1 MLRREATFVQGRR
14 RVQGRVLEPC
24 RVSVKLE
31 QGGAGSTIEAAVS
44 RLRLNVSVDVLELV
58 LSLQSSVLEP
68 LVQPAA
74 DR

>member
-1 MLRREATFVQGRR
+1 MMIAASNVPQGRR

-24 RVSVKLE
+24 QLRAQLK
-31 QGGAGSTIEAAVS
+31 QGKNGNEVEVNLSM
-44 RLRLNVSVDVLELV
+44 LRLNVSVDVLELMQ
-58 LSLQSSVLEP
+58 SLQSSVLEP